1 MHIVSLD
8 FTNGT
13 VSVDS
18 AIIEVDGTNVL
29 ARSIARLCSP
39 PLHTDQGLIRYRLLE
54 KASVGGKAADAMIEV
69 GKKNTLILT
78 FLFDFIEFFETGV
91 LESKILKACEKS
103 SGVKFVTHHPSIAY
117 LEPCEWGSVLFSYDA
132 KQGDLCLQIT
142 HGRGDRMS
150 QHSS

>member
-1 MHIVSLD
+1 MHMVSLD

-18 AIIEVDGTNVL
+18 AIIEVDGTNAL

-39 PLHTDQGLIRYRLLE
+39 PLPTDQGLIRYRLLE
-54 KASVGGKAADAMIEV
+54 KVSVGGKAADAMIEV
-69 GKKNTLILT
+69 GQKNTLILT
-78 FLFDFIEFFETGV
+78 FLFDFMEFFETSV
-91 LESKILKACEKS
+91 LESKILKVCEKS
-103 SGVKFVTHHPSIAY
+103 SGLKFVAHHPSIAY

-142 HGRGDRMS
+142 HGRGA
-150 QHSS
+150 Q